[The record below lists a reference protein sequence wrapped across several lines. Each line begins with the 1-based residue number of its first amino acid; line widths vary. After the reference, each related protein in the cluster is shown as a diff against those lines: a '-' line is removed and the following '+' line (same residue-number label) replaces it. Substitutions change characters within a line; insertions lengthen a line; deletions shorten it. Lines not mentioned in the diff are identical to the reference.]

1 MGRTDSALEKGG
13 GRGDAL
19 QDPQP
24 HAAPGRRRRRRR
36 RLPWDEANQQ
46 GITNKVKQLQE
57 AG

>member
-1 MGRTDSALEKGG
+1 MGRMDSALEKGT

-19 QDPQP
+19 QHPRP
-24 HAAPGRRRRRRR
+24 HAAPGRRR